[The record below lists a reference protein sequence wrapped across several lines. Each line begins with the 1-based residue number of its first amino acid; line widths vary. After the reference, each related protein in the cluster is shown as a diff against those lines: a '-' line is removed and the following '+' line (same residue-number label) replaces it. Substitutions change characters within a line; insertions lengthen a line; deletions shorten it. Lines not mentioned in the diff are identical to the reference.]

1 VSSDARQGKLSGV
14 SDPGTPDIPP
24 TVFVL
29 FGASGDLAA
38 RLVLPAFYRLAQEQ
52 LLPASWLLVG
62 SGRRRMS
69 DDEFRDHVHG
79 VLGEFGPKPEDGP
92 WEEFASRLR
101 FAGDGFSVDDP
112 GQLVDRVAEAEDEL
126 SDEAGHGGDRTAVQR
141 VHYLGV
147 PPTAFEPITNAL
159 GEHGL
164 AERSRVV
171 YEKPFGTSL
180 EAFRTLDEAV
190 HRVFEEAAIY
200 RIDHFLGKEASQQLR
215 ALRFANGLFW
225 SSWDRHHVAAVQID
239 VPEVLD
245 VADRAEFYDA
255 TGAVLDMLVTHLF
268 QVAAEIA
275 MEPPSSLSAD
285 EIGQARADAVK
296 AFRPL
301 AAEDIVRGQFEGYRD
316 IDEVADDSN
325 TETFVAARLWVDTDR
340 WRDVPFLLRT
350 GKRMAESHQTVSLVM
365 RDPDGGPYRSS
376 EATSE
381 SGPDDAAAI
390 PVRGNVLRFDLAGDG
405 ALSISMN
412 IEIPGSRS
420 ALETQCTE
428 ILLHDVDGGD
438 PLPPYVRLIHDILLG
453 DRTLFTRPDGL
464 EEVWHAAGAALDGST
479 PLCSYAPDSWGP
491 IEALHL
497 ADPVGWELGDQVSDA
512 S

>member
-1 VSSDARQGKLSGV
+1 MSSPAGQGKLARV
-14 SDPGTPDIPP
+14 SDPGTPVIPP

-38 RLVLPAFYRLAQEQ
+38 RLVLPAFYRLAQEE
-52 LLPASWLLVG
+52 LLPESWLLIG
-62 SGRRRMS
+62 SGRRRLS
-69 DDEFRDHVHG
+69 DDDFRDHVHG

-126 SDEAGHGGDRTAVQR
+126 GGGDRTTVQR

-159 GEHGL
+159 GAHDL

-190 HRVFEEAAIY
+190 HRVFDEGAIY

-225 SSWDRHHVAAVQID
+225 SSWDRHHVASVQID

-275 MEPPSSLSAD
+275 MEPPKSLSAD
-285 EIGQARADAVK
+285 EIAQARADAVK

-301 AAEDIVRGQFEGYRD
+301 VADDIVRGQFEGYRD
-316 IDEVADDSN
+316 IAEVADDSN
-325 TETFVAARLWVDTDR
+325 TETFVAARMWVDTDR
-340 WRDVPFLLRT
+340 WRDVPFLMRT
-350 GKRMAESHQTVSLVM
+350 GKRMAESHQKVSLIM
-365 RDPDGGPYRSS
+365 RDPEGGPYRAPG
-376 EATSE
+376 EAE
-381 SGPDDAAAI
+381 GDAAI

-405 ALSISMN
+405 ALAISMN
-412 IEIPGSRS
+412 IEVPGARS
-420 ALETQCTE
+420 ELETQCTE
-428 ILLHDVDGGD
+428 ISLHDAGGD

-464 EEVWHAAGAALDGST
+464 EEVWHAAGAAMDGST
-479 PLCSYAPDSWGP
+479 PLYPYAPGSWGP
-491 IEALHL
+491 DEALRL
-497 ADPVGWELGDQVSDA
+497 ADPVGWELGDQAD
-512 S
+512 